1 MSEPLQFVYKKEFWY
16 ISAFLRA
23 TNLDITQKTNEIESL
38 FLEKFKNLTPQDLKR
53 VSFNPVFV
61 EKLIEMGKNITLKC
75 QWHTFLE
82 GFPYYEENTTLT
94 YNKLGYLEVEVE
106 YFKDEPEKKKSLEPI
121 LMQQLPSLASELLKK
136 YCRLK
141 VNNYLYPDTESPIYN
156 FVTFNKTLP
165 SEILWT
171 PEKIQE
177 YKKTIG
183 AWAEVY
189 SGAWPDYSDSLY
201 EKRVENNLS
210 NRLSEIH
217 LIRRNSGFIYMAEE
231 NYSKFFDGYMKNGVL
246 RPTAQIRAMLFALIS
261 INESLDIVFLRQS
274 KDDFM
279 DVSTIEEKLKNLRHL
294 RGALQIEM
302 SKIFNELDYNRRQHY
317 ASVLAYLLREF
328 DLGTSG
334 ILARVN
340 EKFEVIYDSMQR
352 LYQKR
357 EAENQERT
365 ERGLSVLNTLFSLGV
380 LADFTALLLGAVES
394 YEQENR
400 FAFTINSLFSFFI
413 VLVFLASIYAR
424 LRLRL
429 EATKTKAIQAVD
441 AVIRNQ
447 TGEILVILRRTPPF
461 KGQFSFPG
469 GLLTAGEHPEKV
481 IVERVKQDT
490 GVEISVERKIKVYD
504 APNRDPRG
512 PVVSH
517 AFLCRVVGPAV
528 EIKKNEDGPVA
539 QFVPASELS
548 GLDMAFDHEDMLLD
562 ALQG

>member
-1 MSEPLQFVYKKEFWY
+1 MSEPLQFLYKREFWY
-16 ISAFLRA
+16 ISAFLNV
-23 TNLDITQKTNEIESL
+23 TNIDIAQKTKEIETL
-38 FLEKFKNLTPQDLKR
+38 FLNKFNNLGPQDLKR
-53 VSFNPVFV
+53 VSFNPKFV
-61 EKLIEMGKNITLKC
+61 EKLIDMGKNITLHC

-82 GFPYYEENTTLT
+82 GFPYYEENTTLV
-94 YNKLGYLEVEVE
+94 YNKLGFFEIEVE
-106 YFKDEPEKKKSLEPI
+106 YFKENPEKKSELEPI
-121 LMQQLPSLASELLKK
+121 LMQQLPSIASDLLKK

-165 SEILWT
+165 SEIMWN

-177 YKKTIG
+177 HKKTIG

-189 SGAWPDYSDSLY
+189 SGAWPDYTDSLY
-201 EKRVENNLS
+201 EKRVEHNLS

-217 LIRRNSGFIYMAEE
+217 LIRRNSGFIYMAED
-231 NYSKFFDGYMKNGVL
+231 NYSRFFDSYMKNGVL

-279 DVSTIEEKLKNLRHL
+279 DISAIEEKLKNLRHL

-317 ASVLAYLLREF
+317 ASVLAHLLREF

-340 EKFEVIYDSMQR
+340 EKFDVIYDSMQR

-357 EAENQERT
+357 ESENQERT

-394 YEQENR
+394 YEQNNR

-413 VLVFLASIYAR
+413 VLVFFASIYAR

-429 EATKTKAIQAVD
+429 ESTKTKAIQAVD
-441 AVIRNQ
+441 AVVRNEA
-447 TGEILVILRRTPPF
+447 GEILVILRRIPPF

-469 GLLTAGEHPEKV
+469 GLLTSGEQAEKT
-481 IVERVKQDT
+481 IVARVKQDT
-490 GVEISVERKIKVYD
+490 GVDVVVERKINVYD
-504 APNRDPRG
+504 TPNRDPRG

-517 AFLCRVVGPAV
+517 AFLCRVATPTV
-528 EIKKNEDGPVA
+528 ELKKNEEGTIA

-548 GLDMAFDHEDMLLD
+548 GLDMAFDHEDILSD
-562 ALQG
+562 ALRG